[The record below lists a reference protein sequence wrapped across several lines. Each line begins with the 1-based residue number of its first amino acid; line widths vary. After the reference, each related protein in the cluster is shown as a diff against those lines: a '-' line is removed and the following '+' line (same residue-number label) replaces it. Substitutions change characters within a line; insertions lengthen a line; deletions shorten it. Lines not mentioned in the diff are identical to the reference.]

1 MAFYELENLEDAV
14 NASRLAVE
22 EGKLVFVL
30 ANGKREEHS
39 MDGEVSA
46 MSAIGFSGDR
56 LSWKERGKKVEKP
69 LSAFKSVN
77 GVQKDKYKK

>member
-14 NASRLAVE
+14 NSSRLAVE
-22 EGKLVFVL
+22 EGKLVFIL
-30 ANGKREEHS
+30 TNGKREEHV

-46 MSAIGFSGDR
+46 RSAIGFSGDR
-56 LSWKERGKKVEKP
+56 LTWKERGKKAEKS

-77 GVQKDKYKK
+77 GIQKDKYKK